1 MGFDAYIDSI
11 YGYDTLDDRVKRGY
25 LRNDRF
31 SSTGWGQN
39 YNNLNNNHFS
49 GSGMQNMSM
58 PPQGFGFGNHQQHTG
73 FTGQRGMAGM
83 GMQQQQQQGQQ
94 GQWQRPRKNERMNAD
109 GMYGGGGGGGHQQH
123 EGQGKVQGGFNTS
136 SAGHNDDGEE
146 EDSEDSDG

>member
-31 SSTGWGQN
+31 GSTGWGQN
-39 YNNLNNNHFS
+39 YNNLNNNQFA

-58 PPQGFGFGNHQQHTG
+58 PPQGFGFGNHQQHAG
-73 FTGQRGMAGM
+73 FMAQGGMAGM
-83 GMQQQQQQGQQ
+83 GMQQQQGQQ
-94 GQWQRPRKNERMNAD
+94 GQWQRARKNERMNAD
-109 GMYGGGGGGGHQQH
+109 SMYGGGGGQQQQH
-123 EGQGKVQGGFNTS
+123 ESQGKVQRGLNPNG
-136 SAGHNDDGEE
+136 AGHNDDREEEE